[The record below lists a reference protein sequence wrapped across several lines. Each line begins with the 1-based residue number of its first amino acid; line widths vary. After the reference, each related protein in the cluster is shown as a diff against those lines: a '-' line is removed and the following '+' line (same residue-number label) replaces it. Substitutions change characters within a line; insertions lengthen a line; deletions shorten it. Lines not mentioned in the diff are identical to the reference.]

1 MSQGYSSDQW
11 PAHHPVRG
19 GYKVAGADAL
29 RVSHELTLFP
39 LSICSLHS
47 QHWLS
52 HPRAVA
58 GTWDGLV
65 YGFWWNLS
73 HLLAAVIL
81 LRFAFCKCL
90 CKLSSYRISSQITG
104 AHVVGVDPALAAVG
118 FCGCANRCTAGVWL
132 ILQLLH
138 WVQVHYYSGPGVW
151 LKQICANK
159 SILVALWT

>member
-52 HPRAVA
+52 IPELLQVL
-58 GTWDGLV
+58 GMGW
-65 YGFWWNLS
+65 YMGFDE
-73 HLLAAVIL
+73 I
-81 LRFAFCKCL
+81 
-90 CKLSSYRISSQITG
+90 
-104 AHVVGVDPALAAVG
+104 
-118 FCGCANRCTAGVWL
+118 
-132 ILQLLH
+132 
-138 WVQVHYYSGPGVW
+138 
-151 LKQICANK
+151 
-159 SILVALWT
+159 